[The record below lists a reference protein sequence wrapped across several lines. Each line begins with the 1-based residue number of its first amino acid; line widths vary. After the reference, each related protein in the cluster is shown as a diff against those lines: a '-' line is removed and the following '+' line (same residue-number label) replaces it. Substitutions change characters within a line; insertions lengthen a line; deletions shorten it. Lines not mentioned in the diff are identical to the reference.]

1 MKFIIK
7 FFVIF
12 LVTYNS
18 VARETGQ
25 TEITAEDGIEVFQE
39 EKYYLLKKNVRIES
53 DNFNLFGDNI
63 KIYFEKDLYDIT
75 KIDAKGN
82 VKLIS
87 NTNNVEADGNEL
99 KFYTNEEEIF
109 LSGIGSTL
117 ITNGTTMISDGYINV
132 KNLLGEFV
140 LNGANSKLETQDIL
154 IEGSFIEG
162 FFRPESN
169 INEILKIEVK
179 DEKLAYVKSEDTEM
193 YANIIKYN
201 KETSLIELSQN
212 VKIIDEGE
220 IITGDYGQ
228 INTQTNSYKMNSND
242 SKKVKVVISNKNE

>member
-1 MKFIIK
+1 
-7 FFVIF
+7 
-12 LVTYNS
+12 
-18 VARETGQ
+18 
-25 TEITAEDGIEVFQE
+25 
-39 EKYYLLKKNVRIES
+39 
-53 DNFNLFGDNI
+53 
-63 KIYFEKDLYDIT
+63 
-75 KIDAKGN
+75 
-82 VKLIS
+82 
-87 NTNNVEADGNEL
+87 
-99 KFYTNEEEIF
+99 
-109 LSGIGSTL
+109 
-117 ITNGTTMISDGYINV
+117 MISDGYINV

>member
-12 LVTYNS
+12 LVTYNL

-63 KIYFEKDLYDIT
+63 KIYFEKDLYDIK

-87 NTNNVEADGNEL
+87 NTNNVEANGNEL

-109 LSGIGSTL
+109 LSGIGSKL

-140 LNGANSKLETQDIL
+140 HIYAKRNL
-154 IEGSFIEG
+154 IQM
-162 FFRPESN
+162 
-169 INEILKIEVK
+169 V
-179 DEKLAYVKSEDTEM
+179 A
-193 YANIIKYN
+193 
-201 KETSLIELSQN
+201 
-212 VKIIDEGE
+212 
-220 IITGDYGQ
+220 
-228 INTQTNSYKMNSND
+228 
-242 SKKVKVVISNKNE
+242 VV